1 MKILHRF
8 WIFSP
13 EFKSNIDKFLDCY
26 TYIFKWRCLV
36 WYNTD
41 IFHNYVLIE
50 VANMTVLSHSEM
62 LITCVYLWINV
73 DNRKL
78 VFFSSPIIHTT
89 FWQCNSFQQFVAAI
103 YTSHLNVIF
112 FFTILILYIPVDLG
126 SLFDF
131 CPVGGVL
138 YVYRVV
144 ANLLRVRREC
154 EWMCKFD
161 KNGSKYIYKFWNFPK
176 MCLWEFLYM

>member
-26 TYIFKWRCLV
+26 TYIFIWRCLV
-36 WYNTD
+36 WYNSD

-78 VFFSSPIIHTT
+78 GFFSSPIIHTT
-89 FWQCNSFQQFVAAI
+89 FWHCNSFQQSLWLQ
-103 YTSHLNVIF
+103 YTHHIWMWFSFLQ
-112 FFTILILYIPVDLG
+112 LILYNPVDLG

-131 CPVGGVL
+131 CPVRSCIVRVL
-138 YVYRVV
+138 SSSKFAESETRV
-144 ANLLRVRREC
+144 
-154 EWMCKFD
+154 WM
-161 KNGSKYIYKFWNFPK
+161 NVQVW
-176 MCLWEFLYM
+176 

>member
-26 TYIFKWRCLV
+26 TYIFIWRCLV

-78 VFFSSPIIHTT
+78 AFFFPHQS
-89 FWQCNSFQQFVAAI
+89 
-103 YTSHLNVIF
+103 YTPHSDNVIVF
-112 FFTILILYIPVDLG
+112 NKVCGCNIHITFECDFLFYNLNIVYSCWLG
-126 SLFDF
+126 IVIWLLSSGW
-131 CPVGGVL
+131 CIV
-138 YVYRVV
+138 RVPSSSKF
-144 ANLLRVRREC
+144 AESETRV
-154 EWMCKFD
+154 WM
-161 KNGSKYIYKFWNFPK
+161 NVQVW
-176 MCLWEFLYM
+176 